1 MAPAHA
7 DTGVRIDNG
16 VLEVT
21 GDAQS
26 NDVRVTVVL
35 RQGVERYRIAVP
47 GSTVN
52 PGSGCRSDGTAAVT
66 CRTSGVSSIDVNA
79 GNGNDSVTLDV
90 TVPTTVRGGNGN
102 DTVNGNDRFDGGA
115 GNDRLNGA
123 SGNDTLNG
131 GNGNDVLTGGAGA
144 DTFNGGNG
152 NDTVNGGNGND
163 SANGGNGN
171 DTLNGQNGNDR
182 LIGGPGTDTAN
193 GGNGTDRCEAE
204 TEVNCEN

>member
-1 MAPAHA
+1 
-7 DTGVRIDNG
+7 VRIDNG

-102 DTVNGNDRFDGGA
+102 DTVNG
-115 GNDRLNGA
+115 
-123 SGNDTLNG
+123 
-131 GNGNDVLTGGAGA
+131 GNGNDR
-144 DTFNGGNG
+144 
-152 NDTVNGGNGND
+152 
-163 SANGGNGN
+163 
-171 DTLNGQNGNDR
+171 LNGQNGNDR
-182 LIGGPGTDTAN
+182 LIGGPGTDAAN
-193 GGNGTDRCEAE
+193 GGNGRDQCQAE
-204 TEVNCEN
+204 TEVDCEDGPGPAGGTTAPRPPRARWAGRRGRAGRPIRC